1 MASRGSYERLKK
13 SNGSKPKY
21 KSPEEMR
28 EKIDNYF
35 KECEGKALVDHTG
48 DPILDRWGN
57 PIIYG
62 AKPPTV
68 TGLALALGFKTRTS
82 LIKYQNK
89 KEFNDLILE
98 AKSRVEEYCE
108 RQLFTRDGAKGA
120 QFALMYNFGW
130 KNPVDE
136 EESGPA
142 VKIINDIPVGATVI
156 PVGATV
162 NINTETAHF
171 DPLHKPELPT
181 GAPGESEKVSNAEGG
196 EG

>member
-120 QFALMYNFGW
+120 QFALMHNFGW

-136 EESGPA
+136 DESGPA
-142 VKIINDIPVGATVI
+142 VKIINDI

>member
-1 MASRGSYERLKK
+1 MARRSSTYERLKK

-21 KSPEEMR
+21 TDPEEMR
-28 EKIDNYF
+28 VKIDAYF
-35 KECEGKALVDHTG
+35 KECEGKALVDHMG
-48 DPILDRWGN
+48 DPVLDRWGS

-62 AKPPTV
+62 AKPPTI

-120 QFALMYNFGW
+120 QFSLMHNFGW
-130 KNPVDE
+130 KNPADE

-142 VKIINDIPVGATVI
+142 VKIINDIPVGATV
-156 PVGATV
+156 
-162 NINTETAHF
+162 NINTNTETAQF
-171 DPLHKPELPT
+171 DPLHKPESPAEAV
-181 GAPGESEKVSNAEGG
+181 GKVSDAEGG
-196 EG
+196 QG